1 VGDFSAPLLSIDRW
15 SRQKLN
21 KDILEL
27 KNVINQIK
35 LIDIYR
41 TFHPNTKQY
50 TFFFE
55 HCGTFSKIDHIL
67 GHNRYRKLEIIPCIL

>member
-1 VGDFSAPLLSIDRW
+1 MGDFSAPLLSIDRW

-41 TFHPNTKQY
+41 TFHPITKKI
-50 TFFFE
+50 
-55 HCGTFSKIDHIL
+55 CLFSISQNLLKIAHIL
-67 GHNRYRKLEIIPCIL
+67 DTRKLK